1 MTTKEW
7 YKWFLEKNVTMR
19 EVDQE
24 RRLKLIPCKV
34 EERMPEVSWGESYR
48 ISRLKGLSPLNKSFL
63 FKLIHTILPSKERLH
78 HLNQNVSPQCMCDN
92 GAEESYL
99 HLFFQCELN
108 KDAGQ
113 AMLRCVSAYDRTI
126 TEEKALRLELQA
138 DDPFLVAMVNIL
150 ATGLELIWE
159 NRKLKKAT
167 SFFLMRAELEAA
179 ISIRRRSR
187 FRALKET
194 SKIME
199 NLLKNFVV
207 AV

>member
-1 MTTKEW
+1 
-7 YKWFLEKNVTMR
+7 
-19 EVDQE
+19 
-24 RRLKLIPCKV
+24 
-34 EERMPEVSWGESYR
+34 MPEVSWGESYR

-167 SFFLMRAELEAA
+167 SFFLMRAELGTKLNFYFCF
-179 ISIRRRSR
+179 ISYESPPTVNPR
-187 FRALKET
+187 
-194 SKIME
+194 KI
-199 NLLKNFVV
+199 
-207 AV
+207 